1 MDEQFKAVIIK
12 AFKRINNGEVQFGL
26 AGISEKELTPEPRFF
41 RTEKSRIGCYQ
52 KEYLGFYVLRS
63 AYRGILLSINFLVAG
78 DNNLSKKLLGP
89 SVTNYYTSA
98 YHILGAFLALK
109 GRVIFER
116 QIIWDDKTLAPENQF
131 AVASFTKGKWNLQKK
146 KWGHAGK
153 WQEIKQLRLTEYP
166 NSFIHLFK
174 YWFKFRIKE
183 NISMTEYMDRLV
195 KGEKI
200 GTPLDINDIPDEFL
214 NRITMSRHISMY
226 ESFGSEPEV
235 MANIVN
241 SDAFSDNG
249 IDFQAKAYQQF
260 CYQFLRECVD
270 ELSCVIE
277 EINISRKARMNL
289 WVAIFQPWF
298 DDQQIDLVDDEVL
311 RNDIKKV
318 ESWIFQED

>member
-1 MDEQFKAVIIK
+1 MNEQFKSVITR
-12 AFKRINNGEVQFGL
+12 ALKRINQGEIQFGL
-26 AGISEKELTPEPRFF
+26 VGISDKELTPEPRFF
-41 RTEKSRIGCYQ
+41 RTEKNGIGCYQ
-52 KEYLGFYVLRS
+52 KEYLGFYVLRA

-109 GRVIFER
+109 GRIIFER

-174 YWFKFRIKE
+174 YWFKFRVKE
-183 NISMTEYMDRLV
+183 NISMTEYVAGLV

-214 NRITMSRHISMY
+214 NRITTSRHASIY

-241 SDAFSDNG
+241 GDAFSDNG
-249 IDFQAKAYQQF
+249 IDYQAKAYQQF
-260 CYQFLRECVD
+260 CYEFLRENVND
-270 ELSCVIE
+270 LLNIIG
-277 EINISRKARMNL
+277 EINVSKETKMYLRL
-289 WVAIFQPWF
+289 AIFQPWF
-298 DDQQIDLVDDEVL
+298 DDQQIDLVDDVEL
-311 RNDIKKV
+311 RNNITKAK
-318 ESWIFQED
+318 SWIFQEE